1 MLLVIHSLW
10 YQLSMENLKD
20 KENKLGNKYVILI
33 LKITYIIESYQEW
46 KRNKHKQ
53 RVNLVLTILIEDL
66 NFVESVSPESARD
79 NHPWYDYVSNLP
91 SFLQNCE
98 GFTRIQTD
106 LKAMMTQEKT
116 PDSDYQEPIPTLEP
130 VCCDEC
136 LAWI

>member
-1 MLLVIHSLW
+1 VVNGKFKGHGKQIRQGVCAIDLKNKICGRI
-10 YQLSMENLKD
+10 LSRMM
-20 KENKLGNKYVILI
+20 
-33 LKITYIIESYQEW
+33 
-46 KRNKHKQ
+46 RNKHKQ
-53 RVNLVLTILIEDL
+53 KDDHVPTIIIEYL
-66 NFVESVSPESARD
+66 NSVESVSPESARD

-116 PDSDYQEPIPTLEP
+116 PDSDYQEPIPNLEP